1 MTANGGTS
9 RMNQK
14 TSKTTKCVTDDA
26 KSEARVARGVA
37 CDMQNLLN
45 LAVLCKLGGVSYR
58 DQAGVGF
65 AHVAAKE

>member
-1 MTANGGTS
+1 
-9 RMNQK
+9 MNPS
-14 TSKTTKCVTDDA
+14 TSKTTQCVTDDA
-26 KSEARVARGVA
+26 KSKAWAARGVA

-65 AHVAAKE
+65 AHVAAKQ